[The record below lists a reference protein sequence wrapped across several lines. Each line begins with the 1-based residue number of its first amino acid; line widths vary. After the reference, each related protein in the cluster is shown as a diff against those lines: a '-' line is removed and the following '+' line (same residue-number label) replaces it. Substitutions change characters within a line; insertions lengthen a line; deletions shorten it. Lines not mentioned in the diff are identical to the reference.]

1 MDILDAVIRDQEVL
15 FPSHKNNILILMVIG
30 QRVVMLMMWARRPIR
45 VVVLIRILII
55 RAVEH

>member
-1 MDILDAVIRDQEVL
+1 
-15 FPSHKNNILILMVIG
+15 
-30 QRVVMLMMWARRPIR
+30 MLMMWARRPIR